1 MNPSF
6 SRLLTGAAALALSVP
21 AVAAGKGA
29 DNLYMPAREVGNRQ
43 FFTVTAK
50 AAPPA
55 QAGAPNTPPPG
66 FKALFNGHDLSGW
79 QGLIELP
86 KRNKMSPAERKAAQA
101 KADEDM
107 HKHWSVQD
115 GVILF
120 DGKGQSLQ
128 TVKDYGNFEMYV
140 DWLIPPKGDSGIYLR
155 GNPQVQIWEATAG
168 PALDN
173 GKFIGSGGL
182 YNNQKN
188 PSRPLVV
195 ADKPSGE
202 WNSFYIKMVGD
213 RVTVKLNG
221 TLVVDNTPLEN
232 YWERGQPL
240 PAIGPIE
247 LQNHGNY
254 LKFRN
259 IYIRE
264 LK

>member
-1 MNPSF
+1 M
-6 SRLLTGAAALALSVP
+6 
-21 AVAAGKGA
+21 AAGKSA

-79 QGLIELP
+79 QGLLELP

-107 HKHWSVQD
+107 HKHWSAQD

-128 TVKDYGNFEMYV
+128 TVKDYRNFEMYV